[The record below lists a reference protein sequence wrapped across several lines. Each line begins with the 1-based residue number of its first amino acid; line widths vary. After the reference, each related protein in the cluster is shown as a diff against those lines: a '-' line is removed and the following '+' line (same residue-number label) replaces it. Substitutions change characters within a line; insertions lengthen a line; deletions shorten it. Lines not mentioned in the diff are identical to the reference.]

1 MSGGIISGSV
11 DVTTLLFM
19 AFVLFFLILTFYLQR
34 ESQREGFPTE
44 TDTGGESDSKGD
56 VWAPK
61 PKTYLMRD
69 GTTVQKPDYKRDPHN
84 DKMKRLAVWP
94 GAPYEPVG
102 DPMTSGV
109 GPGAYTLRDDKPDL
123 THEDLPKIVPMRILP
138 DFTVAK
144 QDRDPRG
151 FEVVG
156 GDGAVAGTVSDI
168 WVDRAEQLVRY
179 YEVELAE
186 GGRKVLLPYAFA
198 NVKGKTGKVH
208 VKAVMGAHFA
218 GVPDHA
224 SGEQVTRL
232 EEDRISAY
240 YAGGLL
246 YAQPDRAEAW
256 I

>member
-1 MSGGIISGSV
+1 MTGGIISGSF
-11 DVTTLLFM
+11 DVTTLLFL
-19 AFVLFFLILTFYLQR
+19 AFVLFFIGLAFYLQR
-34 ESQREGFPTE
+34 ESQREGYPLE
-44 TDTGGESDSKGD
+44 TDTGGKPDSGSPI
-56 VWAPK
+56 WAPK
-61 PKTYLMRD
+61 PKDYLLPD
-69 GTTVQKPDYKRDPHN
+69 GETVSKPDFKAEPQN

-94 GAPYEPVG
+94 GAPSEPVG

-109 GPGAYTLRDDKPDL
+109 GPGSYVMRDDKPDL
-123 THEDLPKIVPMRILP
+123 THENLPKIVPMSMLA

-144 QDRDPRG
+144 GDKDPRG
-151 FEVVG
+151 MSVVG
-156 GDGAVAGTVSDI
+156 GDGAAAGVISDI

-198 NVKGKTGKVH
+198 NVKGQAGKVQ
-208 VKAVMGAHFA
+208 VKSILAKHFA
-218 GVPDHA
+218 GVPAHA

-240 YAGGLL
+240 YAAGTL
-246 YAQPDRAEAW
+246 YSTPDKAEPW

>member
-44 TDTGGESDSKGD
+44 TDTGGKTDSKGD
-56 VWAPK
+56 IWAPK
-61 PKTYLMRD
+61 PKTYHLRD
-69 GTTVQKPDYKRDPHN
+69 GSTVQKPDYKPDPQN

-94 GAPYEPVG
+94 GSPYEPVG
-102 DPMTSGV
+102 DPMTAGV

-138 DFTVAK
+138 DFSVAK
-144 QDRDPRG
+144 QDSDPRG
-151 FEVVG
+151 MSVVG
-156 GDGAVAGTVSDI
+156 ADGVSAGAISDI
-168 WVDRAEQLVRY
+168 WVDRAERLVRY

-198 NVKGKTGKVH
+198 NVKGKAGKVE
-208 VKAVMGAHFA
+208 VDAILAQHFA
-218 GVPDHA
+218 GIPAHA
-224 SGEQVTRL
+224 SAEQVTRL
-232 EEDRISAY
+232 EEDKISAY

-246 YAQPDRAEAW
+246 YAKSDRAEAW

>member
-44 TDTGGESDSKGD
+44 TDTGGKFDSKGD

-61 PKTYLMRD
+61 PKTYLLRD

-102 DPMTSGV
+102 DPMTAGV
-109 GPGAYTLRDDKPDL
+109 GPGAYTMRDDKPDL
-123 THEDLPKIVPMRILP
+123 THEDLPKIVPMRVLP
-138 DFTVAK
+138 EFSVASG
-144 QDRDPRG
+144 DRDPRG
-151 FEVVG
+151 FKVVG
-156 GDGAVAGTVSDI
+156 GDGVEAGTVSDI

-179 YEVELAE
+179 YEVELTD
-186 GGRKVLLPYAFA
+186 GGRKVLVPYAFA
-198 NVKGKTGKVH
+198 NVKGKQGKVH
-208 VKAVMGAHFA
+208 VKAILGAHFA
-218 GVPDHA
+218 GVPAHA

-232 EEDRISAY
+232 EEDKISAY
-240 YAGGLL
+240 YGGGIL